1 MHLENLDLNL
11 LVVIDALLRRR
22 SVTAA
27 ADELHITQ
35 SAMSSALKRARRH
48 FGDELFYYDGQSMT
62 PTAFGATLEQRIP
75 DMVARLRAL
84 SRMRPANDLA
94 ALQRHFT
101 IVASDYVAAVYIS
114 ALSRTLAHVAPQV
127 SLTIVP
133 YTHEAIRQFQRGV
146 LDFLVGPNFA
156 LERSYT
162 AEPLFADRFKCVL
175 WANNPLLANG
185 FTAEAFYQS
194 PMVVTNFFLDDGKS
208 HFERWLHEQGRSI
221 RVAASLPSFLVLPH
235 YIAGTANIATIHQ
248 RLVPN
253 FAGFADLAFVDPP
266 VDVPPL
272 QEYLVTT
279 EKHQHDSDAQM
290 LAKVM
295 RRVGQ
300 QI

>member
-11 LVVIDALLRRR
+11 LVALDALLRRR

-48 FGDELFYYDGQSMT
+48 FGDELFYYDGQTMT

-94 ALQRHFT
+94 GLNRNFT
-101 IVASDYVAAVYIS
+101 VIASDYVAAVYIS
-114 ALSRTLAHVAPQV
+114 ALSRRLAHVAPHV
-127 SLTIVP
+127 SLSIVP

-146 LDFLVGPNFA
+146 LDFLIGPNFA
-156 LERSYT
+156 LAPGYT
-162 AEPLFADRFKCVL
+162 AEPLFSDQFICVL
-175 WANNPLLANG
+175 WKDNPVLAAG
-185 FTAEAFYQS
+185 FTAEAFYRA

-208 HFERWLHEQGRSI
+208 HFERWLHEQSHTI
-221 RVAASLPSFLVLPH
+221 RIAASLPSFLVLPH
-235 YIAGTANIATIHQ
+235 YIAGTANVATIHQ
-248 RLVPN
+248 RLVPH
-253 FAGFADLAFVDPP
+253 FAGFADLAFVNPP
-266 VDVPPL
+266 INVPPL

-279 EKHQHDSDAQM
+279 EKHAHDSDAQM
-290 LAKVM
+290 LAAVM
-295 RRVGQ
+295 RQVGQ